1 MVFSSHTKILSL
13 KKCLLFLSLQ
23 EQFPFVTLNLF
34 KFRQNYTK
42 LKRNKLKSTLCFL
55 FFFYFI
61 LFQNTDIAF
70 RNRRNSWDRA
80 TTL

>member
-42 LKRNKLKSTLCFL
+42 LKRNKLKSTLRF

-61 LFQNTDIAF
+61 LFQNTDIVF
-70 RNRRNSWDRA
+70 RNRRKSWDRA

>member
-42 LKRNKLKSTLCFL
+42 LKRNKLKFTLR
-55 FFFYFI
+55 FFFFLLYPI
-61 LFQNTDIAF
+61 SKYRYSI
-70 RNRRNSWDRA
+70 SK
-80 TTL
+80 

>member
-42 LKRNKLKSTLCFL
+42 LKRNKLKSTLCF
-55 FFFYFI
+55 YFI
-61 LFQNTDIAF
+61 LFQNTDIVF
-70 RNRRNSWDRA
+70 RNRRKSWDRA